1 MIYNATIYNDS
12 WNTKKL
18 YELGDFSRGKSK
30 HRPRNDPKLFDN
42 GEYPLVQTGDIKAAT
57 LYVSKH
63 EAAYNEFGL
72 SQSKLWPT
80 GTLCITIA
88 ANIAETG
95 ILAYPMCFPDSIV
108 GFTANQAETSE
119 QFMHYIFTYIRQSI
133 QNSVSG
139 SIQDNINIEYLKSLD
154 FKIPEKSY
162 QDKIVSVLS
171 GLDEKIELNSKIC
184 SELETMSKTLYDYWF
199 VQFDFPDENGKPYRT
214 SGGEMIW
221 NEQLKLEIPKGW
233 EATRLGN
240 ICDFRNGINYDKD
253 VEGDQEYRIINV
265 RNISSASLLLNES
278 ELDKI
283 NLPSVQADKYL
294 LSSDDIV
301 IARSG
306 TPGATRLLWKINEPT
321 IFCGFIICSTPH
333 EALHKIYLTYCLKR
347 LEGTSAT
354 KTGGS
359 ILQNVS
365 QDTLKNLFVLIP
377 DREVLRQFNA
387 VISLILEKIHS
398 NIDENNELTKLRD
411 WLLPMLMNGQA
422 WVE

>member
-221 NEQLKLEIPKGW
+221 NEQLKREIPKGW

>member
-214 SGGEMIW
+214 SGGEMVW
-221 NEQLKLEIPKGW
+221 NEQLKREIPRGW
-233 EATRLGN
+233 EA
-240 ICDFRNGINYDKD
+240 I
-253 VEGDQEYRIINV
+253 EY
-265 RNISSASLLLNES
+265 S
-278 ELDKI
+278 ELVDIENSSI
-283 NLPSVQADKYL
+283 NPSSFGETVMEHYSIPAFDEDCMPAFDTADTIQSGKYRVL
-294 LSSDDIV
+294 KETFLVSKLNPQFRRIWNPYCLTDN
-301 IARSG
+301 A
-306 TPGATRLLWKINEPT
+306 
-321 IFCGFIICSTPH
+321 ICSTEFMVYKPKDITLRPICYAIANSDGFYNH
-333 EALHKIYLTYCLKR
+333 MVSKAISSTGSRKR
-347 LEGTSAT
+347 IQPDV
-354 KTGGS
+354 S
-359 ILQNVS
+359 IKYSLAFPL
-365 QDTLKNLFVLIP
+365 DRFVV
-377 DREVLRQFNA
+377 DRFCSHYGP
-387 VISLILEKIHS
+387 IMEKIKKTKL
-398 NIDENNELTKLRD
+398 ENYEFKKLRD

-422 WVE
+422 RVE